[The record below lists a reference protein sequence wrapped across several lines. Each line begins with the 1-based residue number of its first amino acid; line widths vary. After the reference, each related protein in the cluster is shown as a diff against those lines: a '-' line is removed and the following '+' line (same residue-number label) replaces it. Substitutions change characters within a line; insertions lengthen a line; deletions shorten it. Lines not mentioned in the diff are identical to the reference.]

1 MPRSRLPREFK
12 QEKKKRKNVEK
23 TFCGIERAAAFPYTA
38 QCSVI
43 RVLFSS
49 FLSFFISLSCFAC
62 LFLFLSFSINLK
74 TNTAGHV
81 QQKTLEATVDKKK
94 KKKKMLLPCGFR
106 RPILQPQF
114 PQTTPQTLHFLPTA
128 CIGRQAFTYYT
139 YRQLTVNILPGYLPL
154 MIIVIQSSWVV
165 YFLLISLSLSVVP
178 TQELIAQK

>member
-12 QEKKKRKNVEK
+12 QEKKRKKKVEK
-23 TFCGIERAAAFPYTA
+23 TFCGIERAAAFPYIA

-81 QQKTLEATVDKKK
+81 QKKILEATVDKIFFFFLQKCC
-94 KKKKMLLPCGFR
+94 CGFR

-128 CIGRQAFTYYT
+128 CIGRQA
-139 YRQLTVNILPGYLPL
+139 L
-154 MIIVIQSSWVV
+154 IIH
-165 YFLLISLSLSVVP
+165 
-178 TQELIAQK
+178 TGN